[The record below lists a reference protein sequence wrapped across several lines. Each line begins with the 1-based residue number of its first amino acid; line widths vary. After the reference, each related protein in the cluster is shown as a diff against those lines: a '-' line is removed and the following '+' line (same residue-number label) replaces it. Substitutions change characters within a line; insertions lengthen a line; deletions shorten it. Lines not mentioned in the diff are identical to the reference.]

1 MKLVTSEIRAII
13 SPSTGNPRNS
23 EGAFISLDD
32 GRIAYVY
39 SRYTGTSFDDHARCS
54 LAVIYSRDG
63 VDWDVEH
70 PTTVVDAS
78 DYGQINVMSVSL
90 LPMADGDIG
99 LFFLL

>member
-13 SPSTGNPRNS
+13 APSTGNPRNS

-70 PTTVVDAS
+70 PTTIVNAS
-78 DYGQINVMSVSL
+78 DYNQINVL
-90 LPMADGDIG
+90 IYQLI
-99 LFFLL
+99 LEN